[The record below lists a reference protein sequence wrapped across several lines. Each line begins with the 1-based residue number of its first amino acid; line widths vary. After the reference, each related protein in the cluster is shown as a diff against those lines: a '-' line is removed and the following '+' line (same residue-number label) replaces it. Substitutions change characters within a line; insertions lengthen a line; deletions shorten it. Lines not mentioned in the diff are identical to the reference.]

1 MTDESGD
8 DRVAAIRE
16 ASTLAEL
23 ADLLGAATPD
33 EAYFEAKPVWAAA
46 VRRRQTER
54 SEESGL
60 PGWRVPVDGHAFH
73 VHGVTHAG
81 TDAERGVL
89 RDHVE
94 RFRDRGATVY
104 CEQGIRPLYFDDF
117 PAVCEMDDYR
127 WALRR
132 CADRE
137 VETHLDGLAEADV
150 DAVLEDLTAVADRF
164 REAVFSLVESGG
176 AVYGDRFE
184 RALGDVA
191 AGFLTSHVAAAT
203 GESYEAFRLSNAAA
217 EDPDRLGALMRYYER
232 AFLPQPLER
241 EWLRGHDPELEL
253 VSHARNERMAN
264 YAVYHNEA
272 ATEVHLIVGA
282 AHAPG
287 VRYYLR
293 RLRDG
298 AEVPDDFAPL

>member
-1 MTDESGD
+1 MVSDPAD
-8 DRVAAIRE
+8 PRVAAIRE
-16 ASTLAEL
+16 ATSLAEL
-23 ADLLGAATPD
+23 ADGLGVATPH
-33 EAYFEAKPVWAAA
+33 EAYFEAKPVWAEA
-46 VRRRQTER
+46 VRRRQAAR
-54 SEESGL
+54 PADDGL
-60 PGWRVPVDGHAFH
+60 PGWRVTVDGHAFH

-81 TDAERGVL
+81 TDAERDAL
-89 RDHVE
+89 RGHVE

-104 CEQGIRPLYFDDF
+104 CEQGIRPLYFEDF

-127 WALRR
+127 WALRE
-132 CADRE
+132 CADRD
-137 VETHLDGLAEADV
+137 VETHLDALSETGV
-150 DAVLEDLTAVADRF
+150 DAVLEDLTAAADRF

-191 AGFLTSHVAAAT
+191 AGFLTDHAAAAT

-217 EDPDRLGALMRYYER
+217 EDPERLGALMRYYER

-253 VSHARNERMAN
+253 VSHARNERMAD